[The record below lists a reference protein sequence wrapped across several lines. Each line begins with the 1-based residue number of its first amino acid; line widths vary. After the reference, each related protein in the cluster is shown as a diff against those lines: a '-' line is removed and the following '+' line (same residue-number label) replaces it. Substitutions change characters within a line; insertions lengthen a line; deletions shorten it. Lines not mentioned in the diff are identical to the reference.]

1 MMDNVLKDTLQ
12 YIADFYDRRKVGD
25 TGPLGFRRS
34 TDMMRLMAC
43 LVPLLEQKII
53 IPGKTRFLD
62 LGCADARVN
71 VFLSYL
77 VKTSVGV
84 ELDEWTLEE
93 HESLSGKLYPGLE
106 ERGLMLPPENIFLYN
121 GDSTSPVIHEKI
133 FTDTGLRL
141 RDFDV
146 FYTYL
151 VMYQEFSRLIL
162 KEGKQGAIFMVYG
175 LNRIMPALKGFR
187 LLDSISPVQGI
198 LAVYQ
203 KI

>member
-1 MMDNVLKDTLQ
+1 MMNDSLKNTLQ
-12 YIADFYDRRKVGD
+12 YIANFYDRRKVGD

-34 TDMMRLMAC
+34 TDLARLMAC
-43 LVPLLEQKII
+43 LVPLLEKRII
-53 IPGKTRFLD
+53 IPGKTNFFD

-84 ELDEWTLEE
+84 ELDDWTLEE
-93 HESLSGKLYPGLE
+93 HESLSEKLYPGLKKQ
-106 ERGLMLPPENIFLYN
+106 GLVLPPANIFLYN
-121 GDSTSPVIHEKI
+121 GDSTSPAIHKRI
-133 FTDTGLRL
+133 FRDTGLCL
-141 RDFDV
+141 TDFDV

-151 VMYQEFSRLIL
+151 VMYQEFSGLIL
-162 KEGKQGAIFMVYG
+162 KKGKPGAVFMVYG
-175 LNRIMPALKGFR
+175 LNKIMPALKGFR
-187 LLDSISPVQGI
+187 LLGSISPVQGI